1 MAWTEITRPKYQ
13 RDGLRYASDTTDE
26 EWALIEPH
34 IPPPA
39 SCGRTR
45 ETSMREVV
53 NAIFYIAQ
61 TGCQWRLLPKSLM
74 PYTTVQRYFYA
85 WRDNSVW
92 QTINHVLLM
101 EVREAAGRKASP
113 TAGVID
119 SQSVKTTEYGGPR
132 GYAAEKMVKGRKRHI
147 LTDTIGL
154 PGTDDRP
161 SGERAGPRRRP
172 GPAGGCCATCIP
184 GCVMSFRR
192 RRLCRRQ
199 AEGGARRPRQLD
211 HRDRQ
216 APRRG

>member
-61 TGCQWRLLPKSLM
+61 TGCQWRLLPKNLP

-119 SQSVKTTEYGGPR
+119 SQSVKTTESGGPR
-132 GYAAEKMVKGRKRHI
+132 GYAAEKMIKGRKRRVSRTHRQVRRCGAI
-147 LTDTIGL
+147 REMRVG
-154 PGTDDRP
+154 PSRP
-161 SGERAGPRRRP
+161 AVRCRP
-172 GPAGGCCATCIP
+172 QTAASCG
-184 GCVMSFRR
+184 
-192 RRLCRRQ
+192 RQ
-199 AEGGARRPRQLD
+199 KRS
-211 HRDRQ
+211 
-216 APRRG
+216 